1 MPIAP
6 IAVPACLLL
15 CLALGCQRGRD
26 QAVAIE
32 PDAIRA
38 YDQASPV
45 DPFGAGTGA
54 YAALRDTT
62 DAALALS
69 WSGQLDDFA
78 PWLEEE
84 TELVERALALLKALR
99 VGPGDVYAVANG
111 RIARV
116 YERIAVALTKAS
128 AEAEERG
135 FDADWKDQEGRL
147 WAQANAF
154 WKRCARGC
162 STGGPHLDAWDLR
175 CRTGVANS
183 QAKMMPE
190 LEIKSPRQH
199 K

>member
-1 MPIAP
+1 MVGGMPIP
-6 IAVPACLLL
+6 SIALPACLVL
-15 CLALGCQRGRD
+15 CLALGCQRGKE
-26 QAVAIE
+26 QAVLIE
-32 PDAIRA
+32 PGADRA
-38 YDQASPV
+38 YDEASPV

-54 YAALRDTT
+54 YTALRDAT

-84 TELVERALALLKALR
+84 TEHVERALALLKSLR

-116 YERIAVALTKAS
+116 YERIATALTKAS
-128 AEAEERG
+128 AEAEARG

-147 WAQANAF
+147 WEQANAF
-154 WKRCARGC
+154 WSRCARGC

-175 CRTGVANS
+175 CRAGVANS
-183 QAKMMPE
+183 QAKLGP
-190 LEIKSPRQH
+190 
-199 K
+199 